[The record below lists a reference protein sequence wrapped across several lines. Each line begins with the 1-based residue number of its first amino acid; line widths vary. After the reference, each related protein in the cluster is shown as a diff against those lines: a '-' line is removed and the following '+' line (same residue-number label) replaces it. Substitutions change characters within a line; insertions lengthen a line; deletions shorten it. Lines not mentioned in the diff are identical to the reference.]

1 MKNLTKKISI
11 AFLLMFLLVLL
22 TYVSDITNLPSDVIL
37 FEGETLKL
45 NTLFGVELETEKT
58 SNPNIEKIENN
69 ETVTVAANI
78 ADTSDISCTGTIN
91 LSVKIFGAKVKE
103 INVNVIENV
112 EVVPIG
118 GVIGMKLYTNGVLV
132 VGMSEISGTDS
143 NRHKPYEG
151 TGIEEGDIIVEIN
164 KQEITCTSELTKAI
178 NKSKGSTMEVK
189 YIRDGEALNTTMT
202 AVRAEDNTYKIG
214 LWVRD
219 AAAGVGTATFYE
231 PETKKFAALRTWNNG
246 CRYRKAN

>member
-1 MKNLTKKISI
+1 MKKIGKKTGI
-11 AFLLMFLLVLL
+11 VFLLMFLLILL
-22 TYVSDITNLPSDVIL
+22 IYISDITNLPSDIIL

-45 NTLFGVELETEKT
+45 NTIFGIELETEKT

-78 ADTSDISCTGTIN
+78 ENTSEINCTGTIN
-91 LSVKIFGAKVKE
+91 LSVKIFGTKVKE
-103 INVNVIENV
+103 INVNVIENL

-143 NRHKPYEG
+143 SRHKPYEG

-164 KQEITCTSELTKAI
+164 REEITCTSELTKAI

-202 AVRAEDNTYKIG
+202 AVKAEDNSYKIG

-231 PETKKFAALRTWNNG
+231 PESKRFAALRTWDNG
-246 CRYRKAN
+246 RRY